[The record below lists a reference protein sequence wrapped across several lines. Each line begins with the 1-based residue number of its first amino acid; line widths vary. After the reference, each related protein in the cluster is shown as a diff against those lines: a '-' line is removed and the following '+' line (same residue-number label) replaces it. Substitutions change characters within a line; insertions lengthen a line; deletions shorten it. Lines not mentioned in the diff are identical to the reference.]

1 MKYEGQ
7 KQREMFDRRR
17 NSWIKN
23 SAYIF
28 NAIFS
33 DGSNIEIQVNSEFSS
48 SENAF
53 NYAEK
58 YSKVIGQLPKILR
71 KDVRTVWIHKGKKP
85 FGGGN
90 FNLLIHTDQGDE
102 YISKGILEETLIH
115 EASHTSLDWPGISK
129 NHGISKG
136 WIEAQKADKGYI
148 SDYAEDFP
156 NREDIAESFLP
167 WVVVR
172 YKADRIGEKH
182 RNKIIKA
189 IPNRLR
195 YFDLQG
201 FDMRPFKL
209 NEKKQ
214 DSKTNQMRNAFSSF
228 SLNDRKRIQGKL
240 REYGY
245 ESLLDGIWGPGTL
258 LAVRRYL
265 SRNEIQSS
273 IGLELVFKTLLGD

>member
-33 DGSNIEIQVNSEFSS
+33 DGSNIEVQVNSEFSS

-148 SDYAEDFP
+148 SDYAEDYP

-182 RNKIIKA
+182 HNKIIKA

-201 FDMRPFKL
+201 FDMRPLKL
-209 NEKKQ
+209 NKKKQ

-245 ESLLDGIWGPGTL
+245 ESQLDGIWGPGTL
-258 LAVRRYL
+258 SAVRRYL

-273 IGLELVFKTLLGD
+273 TGLEIVFKTLLGD